1 MHATIDDNH
10 LKDLM
15 KTALMELLEEHPA
28 MLRGL
33 MAEALEDMTRERPRG
48 GDRDRDRED
57 DDYED
62 DDFPRRHTARPS
74 RRSRMN
80 ASAGFSGPGPEDIPT
95 NNPRRAANNGAT
107 AGYSTAGPEGI
118 GPTGRWNPAGETATV
133 EDPQMG
139 AATPDYGAAFGS
151 SDPFFRKPP
160 LPGGAYGS
168 AAPSSPFQNRQGA
181 ATSPVTPFTGAAYLS
196 RGLSLLI
203 NPGLR
208 RYVVLPLASSV
219 LLFSF
224 AIWWGM
230 GQFGAFNGW
239 AHGYL
244 PFWLIWIEW
253 LLWPIFTIA
262 PVVVVFYF
270 FTLITNI
277 IAAPFNSLLAEK
289 VSRQISGLP
298 MGAGPGFGTAILRV
312 PSSLKEEWRKSV
324 WFIVRALIFVV
335 LFFIPLVNL
344 VAPLL
349 WALFSAWSLALK
361 YLDYPIGNQ
370 GLEFDETRALAAEN
384 RWLVLGFGVAVLAMT
399 IVPVLNFVAMPAAV
413 AGASALWTDHMALRR
428 NMSI

>member
-33 MAEALEDMTRERPRG
+33 MAEALEDMTRERPRN
-48 GDRDRDRED
+48 DRED
-57 DDYED
+57 DDYEE
-62 DDFPRRHTARPS
+62 DDFPRRHTARP
-74 RRSRMN
+74 RRSRN
-80 ASAGFSGPGPEDIPT
+80 ASSGFSGMGAEDIPSNARRAGSGAPAGFSTAGSEGTGPSGRWNSGGE
-95 NNPRRAANNGAT
+95 GAT
-107 AGYSTAGPEGI
+107 AEAPQVG
-118 GPTGRWNPAGETATV
+118 ATTS
-133 EDPQMG
+133 E
-139 AATPDYGAAFGS
+139 YEAAFGT

-160 LPGGAYGS
+160 PSPGAAYGS
-168 AAPSSPFQNRQGA
+168 AAPNASSQNRSGA
-181 ATSPVTPFTGAAYLS
+181 ATSPITPFTGAAYLS

-208 RYVVLPLASSV
+208 RYVALPMATSV
-219 LLFSF
+219 LSFSI
-224 AIWWGM
+224 AVWWGM

-270 FTLITNI
+270 FTLVTNI
-277 IAAPFNSLLAEK
+277 IAAPFNALLAEK

-298 MGAGPGFGTAILRV
+298 MGGGPGFGTAILRV

-324 WFIVRALIFVV
+324 WFIVRALILVV

-384 RWLVLGFGVAVLAMT
+384 RWLVLGFGVAVLIMT

-413 AGASALWTDHMALRR
+413 AGASALWTEHMALRR
-428 NMSI
+428 NISI